1 MPAAGW
7 VSIPFLKEHVHVTL
21 PSREKKFFGSATSF
35 PRDGNKGG
43 GDERSPSLP
52 CSSSRVLGVKALAH
66 CASKQCVAE
75 ESHCRMSVEQGHTC
89 CVFYW
94 SLCTNISHRERE
106 RERCTCS
113 EMHPPSVTQGQN
125 NILVIFHSPWRN
137 EVATCC
143 PRISLLLVMWGGVV
157 AVVFQIVVWI
167 HSACLC
173 SCGVLLLVFAKF

>member
-66 CASKQCVAE
+66 CPSKQCVAE

-106 RERCTCS
+106 RDVHVQRCIPHLSRKARTTFLS
-113 EMHPPSVTQGQN
+113 SFTPPGETKWLPVVLES
-125 NILVIFHSPWRN
+125 LFSWLC
-137 EVATCC
+137 EV
-143 PRISLLLVMWGGVV
+143 
-157 AVVFQIVVWI
+157 
-167 HSACLC
+167 
-173 SCGVLLLVFAKF
+173 VLLLWSSRLLCGYTVPACVLVVFFF